1 VDNQASM
8 SILDGVEGA
17 ECGRAM
23 WEGMAKAAEEVF
35 GSGRVLHCMR

>member
-1 VDNQASM
+1 M